1 MTRSADRLF
10 GFFLLGLAAVFGG
23 VGWGIVAP
31 FSYDP
36 LGPRPYP
43 LLLAAVLAV
52 MAVWMLL
59 KPQAVKLPGGRMLAQ
74 VGLLIATLV
83 FYQLSFRWLG
93 FILSTS
99 ITVVL
104 VARLFKGSW
113 LQGLLTGVGM
123 ALVCYGL
130 FNYVLEI
137 PLPAGAL
144 FAGKGG

>member
-1 MTRSADRLF
+1 MNRTADRLF
-10 GFFLLGLAAVFGG
+10 GLFLLGLAAVFGG
-23 VGWGIVAP
+23 AGWGIVAP

-59 KPQAVKLPGGRMLAQ
+59 KPQAVKLPGGGVLMQ
-74 VGLLIATLV
+74 GGMLIALLV
-83 FYQLSFRWLG
+83 FYQMTFRWLG
-93 FILSTS
+93 FILSTC

-123 ALVCYGL
+123 ALVFYGL

-137 PLPAGAL
+137 PLPAGTL
-144 FAGKGG
+144 FAGNGG

>member
-1 MTRSADRLF
+1 MNRAADRLF
-10 GFFLLGLAAVFGG
+10 GLFLLGLAAVFGG
-23 VGWGIVAP
+23 AGWGIVAP

-74 VGLLIATLV
+74 GGLLIATLV
-83 FYQLSFRWLG
+83 FYQMTFRWLG

-104 VARLFKGSW
+104 VARLFRGSW
-113 LQGLLTGVGM
+113 LQGLLTGIGM
-123 ALVCYGL
+123 AVVCYGL

-137 PLPAGAL
+137 PLPAGSL
-144 FAGKGG
+144 FAGNGG

>member
-1 MTRSADRLF
+1 MTRTADRLF